1 MKTRRRFLRILAGA
15 PLLALVPIAG
25 IAHEDEFA
33 RSIRVTRRI
42 TEIQAEEIM
51 KMCDEQMKRLKEIQD
66 TLYKVP

>member
-33 RSIRVTRRI
+33 RSIRVARRLN
-42 TEIQAEEIM
+42 EIQARELM
-51 KMCDEQMKRLKEIQD
+51 KMQEESLKRLKEIRD
-66 TLYKVP
+66 TLNA